1 MQKLTESIVETAE
14 WVPGQT
20 RTIDIDLAGY
30 ITEIVF
36 RINLNLTRAS
46 GAGAIVEDG
55 IMRLIRGLRFTAS
68 NVKDWY
74 TIRDGREGFY
84 LSYLKLQGHV
94 FHTAVAAYP
103 AEGEAGD
110 VELQFVFH
118 PGVLPGNMFDITRCV
133 PLRGKSNV
141 QVEID
146 WNTPAADVLGAGW
159 TVDADIGGLEVDIS
173 RVVLE
178 KGESEADAFAPLD
191 HIFVPRLIPNIYDIG
206 TNTWPGFAFSRDV
219 PTGAYI
225 RDVMLLIF
233 HAPAEGE
240 NLGVRS
246 DAEVTQFRVANNKGG
261 LFHVRRNWLAYTRE
275 VAARYYLTAPVT
287 GLGIVDF
294 RNVTGKD
301 YGLNMV
307 QASKG
312 DWMIDF
318 TIPTNQEG
326 EIRALYEG
334 ADLVSVDPTEV
345 GTGVR

>member
-1 MQKLTESIVETAE
+1 MQKLTETIVETAPWAE
-14 WVPGQT
+14 GQT
-20 RTIDIDLAGY
+20 RAIDIDLAGY
-30 ITEIVF
+30 VTEIIF
-36 RINLNLTRAS
+36 RVCLNVQRAS
-46 GAGAIVEDG
+46 GAGVPPEDG
-55 IMRLIRGLRFTAS
+55 ILRLIRGLRFTAS

-74 TIRDGREGFY
+74 SIRDGREGFY
-84 LSYLKLQGHV
+84 LSYLKQQGYV
-94 FHTAVAAYP
+94 FNTPLAAYP
-103 AEGEAGD
+103 AAGAAAVA
-110 VELQFVFH
+110 VEFQFVFH

-141 QVEID
+141 QVEVD
-146 WNTPAADVLGAGW
+146 WGNVAAILGAGW
-159 TVDADIGGLEVDIS
+159 SVPVADPGSGLEVEVS

-191 HIFVPRLIPNIYDIG
+191 HIFVPRLIPNLYALDTTIY
-206 TNTWPGFAFSRDV
+206 PAFAFSRDV

-225 RDVMLLIF
+225 RDVMLLIL
-233 HAPAEGE
+233 
-240 NLGVRS
+240 NSLGVRS
-246 DAEVTQFRVANNKGG
+246 NGDITQFRVANNKGG
-261 LFHVRRNWLAYTRE
+261 LFHVRRNWGTYTRE
-275 VAARYYLTAPVT
+275 VQARYYLQLPVV
-287 GLGIVDF
+287 GLGIIDF

-318 TIPTNQEG
+318 TTAFAGG
-326 EIRALYEG
+326 EMRALFEG